1 MSLIF
6 LLVAVAVTIAVIA
19 VATWLFAR
27 AFAYVAHKVHAGIVF
42 SVHLFSKSL
51 VLSKPALVS
60 CASATRSVK
69 AVIASKIDSKRS
81 AKADAKGSTDSQE
94 RPFTAAPEINWDEYD
109 VPTFIRQGKILS
121 A

>member
-19 VATWLFAR
+19 VAAWLFAR
-27 AFAYVAHKVHAGIVF
+27 VFAYVVHKVHAGIVL
-42 SVHLFSKSL
+42 SVRLFSKGL
-51 VLSKPALVS
+51 VLSKLALVN
-60 CASATRSVK
+60 CVSAARSVQ

-81 AKADAKGSTDSQE
+81 AKAGAESSTKSQE
-94 RPFTAAPEINWDEYD
+94 RPFAAEPEINWDEYD
-109 VPTFIRQGKILS
+109 IPTFIRQGKILS